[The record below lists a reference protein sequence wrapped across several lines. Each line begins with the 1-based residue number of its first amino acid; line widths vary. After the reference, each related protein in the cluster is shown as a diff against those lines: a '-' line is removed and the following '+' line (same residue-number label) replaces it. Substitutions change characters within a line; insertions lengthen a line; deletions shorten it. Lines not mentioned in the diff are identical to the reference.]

1 MPKVI
6 SIFKGKAKDWPSYFK
21 KRFGKYKPNTTLAS
35 VVNNE
40 VSYLGNHVTNFL
52 TERANATNKYDKKS
66 QAK

>member
-1 MPKVI
+1 MPFVV
-6 SIFKGKAKDWPSYFK
+6 SIFKGKEKEWPSYFK

-40 VSYLGNHVTNFL
+40 VSYLGNHVTDFL
-52 TERANATNKYDKKS
+52 TERANATNKHYKKS

>member
-1 MPKVI
+1 M
-6 SIFKGKAKDWPSYFK
+6 SIVFKFKGKAKDWPSYFK

-40 VSYLGNHVTNFL
+40 VSYLGNHVTDFL
-52 TERANATNKYDKKS
+52 TEMANATNKYDKKS

>member
-1 MPKVI
+1 M
-6 SIFKGKAKDWPSYFK
+6 SIVFKFKGKAKDWPSYFK

-40 VSYLGNHVTNFL
+40 VSYLGNHVTDFL
-52 TERANATNKYDKKS
+52 TERANATNKHYKKS

>member
-1 MPKVI
+1 MPRQYQYLKVRL
-6 SIFKGKAKDWPSYFK
+6 KTGLNTL
-21 KRFGKYKPNTTLAS
+21 KRDLQNKPNTTLAS